1 MSFVRSVWADLVD
14 KRLWPVA
21 VALVVAAVGVPVLL
35 HKPTKPVDISSA
47 PPAAA
52 AAADRV
58 APGSTVS
65 LEQGP
70 AAGLLI
76 GGHLHDPFHQLH
88 VPKAVSST
96 AGSTAT
102 TQSTSSGT
110 SPAPSGNTT
119 VGPPSG
125 GGSSGGGQSHRS
137 SGTKLRV
144 SFGKAGES
152 LQTYDLAPLT
162 ALASAGSEPAL
173 VFLGMEKD
181 GKTAAFLV
189 SSDVKPQGDGR
200 CSPSSSVCA
209 TLLMKAGDTEFL
221 DVTTGAASVQY
232 ELDVKRIVKG

>member
-1 MSFVRSVWADLVD
+1 MIDKAVTVFPHPDSPTRPRTSPFPISKSTPSTARRTPRAVTNSVFRPRTTRIGSIGL
-14 KRLWPVA
+14 
-21 VALVVAAVGVPVLL
+21 
-35 HKPTKPVDISSA
+35 
-47 PPAAA
+47 PPRP
-52 AAADRV
+52 RV
-58 APGSTVS
+58 
-65 LEQGP
+65 Q
-70 AAGLLI
+70 
-76 GGHLHDPFHQLH
+76 H

>member
-1 MSFVRSVWADLVD
+1 VSFVRSVWADLVD

-21 VALVVAAVGVPVLL
+21 VALVVAAVAVPVLL
-35 HKPTKPVDISSA
+35 HKPTKAVDISSA